1 MALAVLTSLA
11 PAQAQT
17 VDEIVARHEK
27 ALGGAERL
35 RAIGS
40 VRMKG
45 LVTAGG
51 GGTALVVREVR
62 RPDRVRTE
70 FTYQGVT
77 GVYAFDG
84 ERGWKVSPFDG
95 SFAPELM
102 EGEEARQTADQAE
115 IEGPLAD
122 WKAKGHRVSLSGK
135 ENLGGREVYKLEVTL
150 SSGRVLQHYLDAGSY
165 LPVRTQS
172 TRLVRGYTVTLETTF
187 GDYREVGGVLFPHS
201 IETGAAGR
209 PQRLKVTIEAIEVN
223 PTLDDAR
230 FEMPAPAR

>member
-1 MALAVLTSLA
+1 MALSVLTSLA

-27 ALGGAERL
+27 ALGGIERL

-45 LVTAGG
+45 LVTAGE
-51 GGTALVVREVR
+51 GGTAIVVREVR
-62 RPDRVRTE
+62 RPGQVRTE

-95 SFAPELM
+95 SFAPVLM
-102 EGEEARQTADQAE
+102 ESEEARQTADQAE

-135 ENLGGREVYKLEVTL
+135 ENLGGREVVKLEVTL
-150 SSGRVLQHYLDAGSY
+150 RSGRVLHEFLDAVTY
-165 LPVRTQS
+165 LPLRRES
-172 TRLVRGYTVTLETTF
+172 SRLVRGHSVTIETTF

-209 PQRLKVTIEAIEVN
+209 PQRLKITVEAIEVN
-223 PTLDDAR
+223 PALDEAR
-230 FEMPAPAR
+230 FQMPAPGR